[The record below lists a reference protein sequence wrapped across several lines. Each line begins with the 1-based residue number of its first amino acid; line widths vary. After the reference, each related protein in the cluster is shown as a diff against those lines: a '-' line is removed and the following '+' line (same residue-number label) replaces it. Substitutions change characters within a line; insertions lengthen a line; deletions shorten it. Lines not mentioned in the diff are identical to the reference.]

1 MLTKNHET
9 FTIEV
14 KRHVEA
20 DAILQ
25 GRYWDGSHGC
35 FIGCLAHSDDA
46 SKLGELYGLP
56 LPLVRICENIFEAL
70 PADEAKAFF
79 AAVPDAV
86 GRDGKD
92 LTRVHWA
99 FLASE
104 LRALP
109 KVDDDTQSAID
120 TVIKGMDVLA
130 SGGEWSRDAA
140 ADAAAYAAASAADA
154 AASAADAADAAASA
168 ASAAYAADAAAYAA
182 DAATYAADATY
193 AAAHAARAARAAH
206 TARTARAARAARAA
220 DAAYAAHVATRLR
233 QRDTILRLISEA

>member
-9 FTIEV
+9 LAIEV

-20 DAILQ
+20 DTILQ
-25 GRYWDGSHGC
+25 GNYWDGSHGC

-56 LPLVRICENIFEAL
+56 LPLVRICESIFEAL

-79 AAVPDAV
+79 AALPDAV

-104 LRALP
+104 LRCLP
-109 KVDDDTQSAID
+109 EVDDGTQSVIN
-120 TVIKGMDVLA
+120 TVIEGMDLLA
-130 SGGEWSRDAA
+130 SGGEWSRDAVR
-140 ADAAAYAAASAADA
+140 AAARTTAR
-154 AASAADAADAAASA
+154 AADAADAA
-168 ASAAYAADAAAYAA
+168 YAAR
-182 DAATYAADATY
+182 
-193 AAAHAARAARAAH
+193 AARAARAAH
-206 TARTARAARAARAA
+206 TTARAAYAAADAAAYAARTARAAADADA
-220 DAAYAAHVATRLR
+220 DAAYAAAYATSDAARADYDVARMR
-233 QRDTILRLISEA
+233 QRDTILRLIAEA

>member
-9 FTIEV
+9 LAIEV
-14 KRHVEA
+14 ARHVEA

-25 GRYWDGSHGC
+25 GNYWDGSHGC

-79 AAVPDAV
+79 ADLPDAV

-92 LTRVHWA
+92 LTRVYWA

-104 LRALP
+104 LRCLP
-109 KVDDDTQSAID
+109 EVDDGTQSVIN
-120 TVIKGMDVLA
+120 TVIEGMDLLA
-130 SGGEWSRDAA
+130 SGGEWSRDAVRA
-140 ADAAAYAAASAADA
+140 AARTTARAAYAAAYATAAAATDA
-154 AASAADAADAAASA
+154 A
-168 ASAAYAADAAAYAA
+168 Y
-182 DAATYAADATY
+182 
-193 AAAHAARAARAAH
+193 
-206 TARTARAARAARAA
+206 A
-220 DAAYAAHVATRLR
+220 DAAYAAAYATSDAARADYDVARMR
-233 QRDTILRLISEA
+233 QRDTILRLIAEA

>member
-1 MLTKNHET
+1 MLTKNHEKL
-9 FTIEV
+9 TIEV
-14 KRHVEA
+14 ARHVEA
-20 DAILQ
+20 DAVLQ
-25 GRYWDGSHGC
+25 GKYWDGSRGC

-56 LPLVRICENIFEAL
+56 LPLVRICENVFENL

-79 AAVPDAV
+79 AAIPEAV

-104 LRALP
+104 LRCLP
-109 KVDDDTQSAID
+109 KVDDDTQSTINTAIE
-120 TVIKGMDVLA
+120 GMDLLA

-140 ADAAAYAAASAADA
+140 ADAADAADA
-154 AASAADAADAAASA
+154 AADAADAADA
-168 ASAAYAADAAAYAA
+168 ARTAVYAAVATYADAAAAATYAAAAAYTARAAAAYAARAAAADAAA
-182 DAATYAADATY
+182 
-193 AAAHAARAARAAH
+193 RAAR
-206 TARTARAARAARAA
+206 
-220 DAAYAAHVATRLR
+220 LC

>member
-9 FTIEV
+9 LAIEV

-25 GRYWDGSHGC
+25 GTYWDGSHGC

-46 SKLGELYGLP
+46 TKLGELYGLP
-56 LPLVRICENIFEAL
+56 LPLVRICENIFEDL

-79 AAVPDAV
+79 AAIPDAV

-104 LRALP
+104 LRAIP
-109 KVDDDTQSAID
+109 SVDDDTQRAID
-120 TVIKGMDVLA
+120 TVIEAMDVLA
-130 SGGEWSRDAA
+130 SGGEWSRHAAADAA
-140 ADAAAYAAASAADA
+140 DAAARAAARAADAARAAARVADAAAYAAARTAYTAARATRATRA
-154 AASAADAADAAASA
+154 ACAADAADAAYA
-168 ASAAYAADAAAYAA
+168 AARVADAADAADAA
-182 DAATYAADATY
+182 D
-193 AAAHAARAARAAH
+193 
-206 TARTARAARAARAA
+206 
-220 DAAYAAHVATRLR
+220 VALMR

>member
-1 MLTKNHET
+1 MLTKNHEKL
-9 FTIEV
+9 TIEV
-14 KRHVEA
+14 ARHVEA
-20 DAILQ
+20 DAVLQ
-25 GRYWDGSHGC
+25 GKYWDGSRGC

-56 LPLVRICENIFEAL
+56 LPLVRICENVFENL

-79 AAVPDAV
+79 AAIPEAV

-104 LRALP
+104 LRCLP
-109 KVDDDTQSAID
+109 KVDDDTQSTINTAIE
-120 TVIKGMDVLA
+120 GMDLLA

-140 ADAAAYAAASAADA
+140 DAARTAVYAAVATYADAAARTAVYAAVATCTARAAATYAARAAAAAAACTARAAAAYAARAAAADA
-154 AASAADAADAAASA
+154 AA
-168 ASAAYAADAAAYAA
+168 
-182 DAATYAADATY
+182 
-193 AAAHAARAARAAH
+193 RAAR
-206 TARTARAARAARAA
+206 
-220 DAAYAAHVATRLR
+220 LC